1 MPLDREVKTII
12 MSGDLEE
19 ESDSFSEH
27 DSIDSYE
34 QITIKAKQED
44 AEKAQRFYRTLDKY

>member
-1 MPLDREVKTII
+1 MIPYNAAASAMNSQTSSQMPLDREVKTII

-34 QITIKAKQED
+34 
-44 AEKAQRFYRTLDKY
+44 